1 MSHMKQ
7 KSGRRNLSLGK
18 LLTAHPTPLGV
29 CCETENGWLHLD
41 VIRKDIIRVRSGKLG
56 EEWTEYSYAVIAKP
70 EDAHFKYTAHDDHGQ
85 LQTDALNVEITKKS
99 CALTFKDLEGNVLN
113 ADDPAF
119 GTSWLGQEV
128 STYKSLQKGERFI
141 GLGEK
146 TGPLDRRGRS
156 YVNWNTDSF
165 AYGPE
170 TDPLYLSAP
179 FYMGIHQNGIYGIF
193 LDNSHKTNFN
203 FGTSNDRFAWFSAED
218 GQMDYYFIH
227 QPKVAGIIE
236 GYSWLT
242 GRMPLPPKWSLGF
255 QQCRYS
261 YYPDK
266 EVLRIAET
274 FREKKIPADVIYLDI
289 HYMDAFKVFTWHPDR
304 FPDPKGL
311 VDALKKL
318 GFKVVLIVD
327 PGLKVEKGYEGYD
340 SGIEGDHFVKY
351 PDGTPYAGQVW
362 PGWSHF
368 PDFTAEKT
376 RAWWAE
382 QFNVYTDVGI
392 EGFWNDMN
400 EPAAWGQNLPNL
412 IEFELDGEGAT
423 LKEARNLYGMCM
435 AQATR
440 EGAKRYL
447 GNKRPFI
454 LTRAGFSG
462 IQRYA
467 AVWTGDNVASD
478 ENMLAGHRLV
488 NSLGLTGIPFAG
500 YDIGGFVGE
509 PSPALYARWMALATF
524 TPFYRAHSMINT
536 RDAEPWSFG
545 EEVEAIARNYVRL
558 RYRLMPYIY
567 SAFEEAAKTGIPI
580 SRSLAMEF
588 PHDAKIYDTAF
599 DTEYLFGQAILVA
612 PVASDLELAKV
623 YLPKGRWYNWFTDEV
638 LEGNQ
643 THIAELTI
651 ETLPLYIRESAVIP
665 MQQVVQ
671 HVDEKVSTLLEL
683 HVYAGGTDYVTSLYE
698 DDGATDSYKAGA
710 FAKRVITHNGKDGKL
725 EIGTQTGEWDSPI
738 ETIRIILHG
747 MPHVEAVSVNDE
759 VLPTRKTK
767 FRLVEPVSRFDPF
780 LPEVAEPIEI
790 VDLPYIDLPH
800 TRKKIQ
806 LNFTTKYS
814 N

>member
-1 MSHMKQ
+1 MKE
-7 KSGRRNLSLGK
+7 KHGRKNISLGK
-18 LLTAHPTPLGV
+18 LLSVYEVPKGL
-29 CCETENGWLHLD
+29 CCEAVNGWLQLD
-41 VIRKDIIRVRSGKLG
+41 VIRPDVIRVRAGKLG
-56 EEWTEYSYAVIAKP
+56 DEWTEYSYAVVGEAQDVDYEYIQ
-70 EDAHFKYTAHDDHGQ
+70 DSHFHR
-85 LQTDALNVEITKKS
+85 LQTAALSVEINPES
-99 CALTFKDLEGNVLN
+99 CALTFKDAEGKILN
-113 ADDPAF
+113 QDDPAF
-119 GTSWLGQEV
+119 CTSWLGQEV
-128 STYKSLQKGERFI
+128 STYKSLQNGERFV

-179 FYMGIHQNGIYGIF
+179 FFMGIHDAGIYGIF
-193 LDNSHKTNFN
+193 LDNSHKTSFN

-218 GQMDYYFIH
+218 GQMDYYFFH
-227 QPKVAGIIE
+227 QPTVAGILE
-236 GYSWLT
+236 SYSWLT

-289 HYMDAFKVFTWHPDR
+289 HYMDAFKVFTWHPER

-311 VDALKKL
+311 CDALKKI

-327 PGLKVEKGYEGYD
+327 PGLKVEKGYAGYE
-340 SGIEGDHFVKY
+340 SGIKGDHFVKY
-351 PDGTPYAGQVW
+351 PDGVPYSGQVW

-368 PDFTAEKT
+368 PDFTASKT
-376 RAWWAE
+376 REWWGD
-382 QFNVYTDVGI
+382 QFDVYTDVGI

-412 IEFELDGEGAT
+412 IEFDLEGEGAT
-423 LKEARNLYGMCM
+423 LKEARNLYGMYM

-440 EGAKRYL
+440 EGAQKHL

-462 IQRYA
+462 VQRYA

-545 EEVEAIARNYVRL
+545 EEVEDIARNYISL

-567 SAFEEAAKTGIPI
+567 SAFEEAAISGMPI
-580 SRSLAMEF
+580 SRSLVLEV
-588 PHDAKIYDTAF
+588 PHDSNIYDKRF
-599 DTEYLFGQAILVA
+599 DSQYLFGQAILVA
-612 PVASDLELAKV
+612 PIASDQALAKV
-623 YLPKGRWYNWFTDEV
+623 YLPHGTWYNWYTDER
-638 LEGNQ
+638 LEGGKI
-643 THIAELTI
+643 HIAELTI
-651 ETLPLYIRESAVIP
+651 ETLPLYIKQSAVIP
-665 MQQVVQ
+665 MQQIMQ
-671 HVDEKVSTLLEL
+671 HIDEQEVERLDL
-683 HVYAGGTDYVTSLYE
+683 HVYAGKTTYTTSLYD
-698 DDGATDSYKAGA
+698 DDGATNNNLTHA
-710 FAKRVITHNGKDGKL
+710 FAKRNIVHNGAQQEL
-725 EIGTQTGEWDSPI
+725 EIRAQEGHWESP
-738 ETIRIILHG
+738 TKLLRIIFHG
-747 MPHVEAVSVNDE
+747 VSNLEEVVVNGQKE
-759 VLPTRKTK
+759 QLGQTS

-780 LPEVAEPIEI
+780 LPETAEPVEASNLPF
-790 VDLPYIDLPH
+790 VDIAYKKEKISIQYG
-800 TRKKIQ
+800 RKPSK
-806 LNFTTKYS
+806 
-814 N
+814 